1 MRKVLTIAF
10 VGMCLSSV
18 ALAGDSPQFR
28 GPNRDGRFDE
38 EGLLETWPAAR
49 RSCGWRRGSADILP
63 LRGGRNDSCARHDDE
78 TTAAIFILS
87 TGGAIDARFRW
98 AETED
103 KQARS
108 SLNAHHRRR
117 QSL

>member
-38 EGLLETWPAAR
+38 EGLLGRPGPKAAR
-49 RSCGWRRGSADILP
+49 RSCGSRRGSAEAIH
-63 LRGGRNDSCARHDDE
+63 LRPWRA
-78 TTAAIFILS
+78 
-87 TGGAIDARFRW
+87 
-98 AETED
+98 
-103 KQARS
+103 KRS
-108 SLNAHHRRR
+108 MCPV
-117 QSL
+117 